1 MGIFSFILENVG
13 EFALGRILDR
23 IFDDKA
29 KNMKDAFDEA
39 YYTWYVSHNNSVIQR
54 KDYDRLKQ
62 RFIDYLCNKEGYK
75 VEDEDEISLYEE
87 WLKVIERGINA
98 HDKLQSNIIQKIINK
113 LGLLAYQVQINEE
126 MLIKLTELVES
137 AISIEDISKKQASL
151 EKEIGEIKSL
161 IANKGLDSALQPQ
174 QFPKVEGYIEHYV
187 ISEKDK
193 NNFVRYI
200 LKQKPQT
207 LYEKVCA
214 AKDGEN
220 KFLLVDKGQ
229 SGKTTEL
236 QELGYKLSQSD
247 KYFPL
252 LMKAYDKPNL
262 SKDDLPVGDIYEGK
276 NIVLLIDA
284 ADEFSQ
290 KERGYFF
297 NFIKDYANE
306 HLHTIIVVSCRN
318 NYEET
323 ENLKC
328 FQSLVF
334 EDLSTDQ
341 WKNMIRGLAKDK
353 ADTLINLII
362 ENGLQEYMA
371 TPFEVSVITNHYLS
385 EGELL
390 TTRAGIYRQFIY
402 SKLEQDDKKLRTD
415 GKQLKYDALPY
426 LERIATVMQSYG
438 NDFTLTYREL
448 LNCVDN
454 KENTLKLI
462 QRSNLIISIGQDKYK
477 FSENAYREYLAAEYV
492 SKQDFNSILSFIK
505 YDSADSIRQHW
516 ANVTIILLSIL
527 NNENVETFKQL
538 LDWLIRFEPEFVLF
552 MERNTVE
559 KNTREAVFRNLLY
572 HYRKQHRIIAPANHQ
587 ISKKIIEFA
596 QSTETMEFL
605 FTEVLKNKDSD
616 DVYLVNLYSFI
627 EYADFTDLTLYGRQK
642 LVDNFT
648 NVVFHLI
655 SKHLEDNKEKTFTLY
670 FPLNN
675 PYYHEDN
682 TYTKKLIDTVG
693 NTHNRHAVDAVLTMI
708 CFTDSSD
715 EYTDYIINHEAD
727 LHDYRD
733 ERSITVS
740 VSRFVVDRA
749 LEGVKEKG
757 NIIKVLNHICKR
769 DFLLRNSYR
778 DDDILNIAK
787 SLLNNAKNS
796 REFIDDKVACQSLLE
811 IYANFMRSFVFNKQ
825 KDFNLAFEEF
835 FDNCSFND
843 LFFIEAIDKFRQI
856 LKDGNIDEY
865 LKTISIVGLFLTK
878 DRFDKFM
885 ESLESANPTDYEVAA
900 RIYNLHD
907 SNLDDYI
914 GKKMDEKF
922 GRHPIVVNWDSK
934 KKESIDQLL
943 NYDKFREAVIKAIN
957 KNPLKL
963 KDLNR
968 HSNILDDYTD
978 LYVSSFFY
986 ETGKEP
992 FDLSKIKA
1000 AIDDKECYYRFL
1012 LFIYHRDRG
1021 DKELEKSLTDSIKKE
1036 IVNAAEQEII
1046 HDFPT
1051 NESLYMFV
1059 NGKLNLHYEDVEKLL
1074 RLSNYTWGEYS
1085 LFNSIVDVAKKE
1097 GKQSNLLYYL
1107 CKHLKEYEGN
1117 ADLYAIWA
1125 CYIIRNDKKGLYP
1138 VIFDWMINDEKQ
1150 WRHIQILEAYWSMKA
1165 GKKFIRYNFS
1175 RLSEDDKVSL
1185 LNIIESSKDK
1195 YDADWITGQL
1205 KDYANYKD
1213 YNKKAVLQFLLY
1225 RGDLNVLRFVV
1236 DHFEPKYLESD
1247 YSYNY
1252 NQDAATDDILFLFH
1266 KIVEDGGKV
1275 VPNCYTSLKQ
1285 SLINISQTNYNMRD
1299 VIIKDLQHIALQH
1312 HEWLYDE
1319 IERIQEELLNYD
1331 DENKS
1336 FEDVLNSVPLIKIN
1350 VKRRK
1355 SIKSED
1361 YKTGNIVRLRDD
1373 KFVEIKEK
1381 FLFPQNLFYMKEIRD
1396 NKEVVLYGLR
1406 DVVDTK
1412 DILPVKIDG
1421 KQDRNIYY
1429 DFNLA
1434 NDVNKGHKIDD
1445 IKVLPDSYYMD
1456 SLKDVGTSDGISWY
1470 DHIKQA
1476 NISYVHQIQ
1485 NDFQEL
1491 ALPLKIHYLPQ
1502 NTISDRKSKVNILK
1516 DVCEV
1521 VTKSKYLNLIKKD
1534 PSLEKEEKIYITKE
1548 IDENNLIATKRHKD
1562 KFKYDYVLL
1571 FKDEFLSHI
1580 DFYSF
1585 YLNSILGRI
1594 ALLGGK
1600 FTANLHGNTNIR
1612 NIKEVPVFFI
1622 DGYMSS
1628 CCVLQSILELLLT
1641 FLFKKDDLQKEL
1653 QPLYDYLRRV
1663 GNAMVAEMAI
1673 PKYFDEFGIKILDS
1687 WTIEVK
1693 KIFTHINEITNDT
1706 TGFYLIQHLFV
1717 SLFSSDNELTKNMN
1731 KYRLYSTEFIELV
1744 AQKGLRQ

>member
-13 EFALGRILDR
+13 EIALGRILDR

-29 KNMKDAFDEA
+29 KNMEDAFIEA
-39 YYTWYVSHNNSVIQR
+39 YNTWHVSHNYSVIQR
-54 KDYDRLKQ
+54 KDCDSLKL
-62 RFIDYLCNKEGYK
+62 RFIDYLCNKENFK
-75 VEDEDEISLYEE
+75 TEDEEEISLFGE
-87 WLKVIERGINA
+87 WLKVIERGTNA
-98 HDKLQSNIIQKIINK
+98 HDQLQSKIIQKIINE
-113 LGLLAYQVQINEE
+113 LGQFKAYQVQINEE

-137 AISIEDISKKQASL
+137 AIWIEDTSKKQASL
-151 EKEIGEIKSL
+151 EREIGEIRNL
-161 IANKGLDSALQPQ
+161 ITNKGLDSALQPQ
-174 QFPKVEGYIEHYV
+174 NFPKVEGYIKHYV

-207 LYEKVCA
+207 LYDKVCA

-284 ADEFSQ
+284 ADEFTQ
-290 KERGYFF
+290 KERSRFF
-297 NFIKDYANE
+297 NFIKDYADE

-323 ENLKC
+323 ENLKG

-334 EDLSTDQ
+334 EELSTDQ
-341 WKNMIRGLAKDK
+341 WKTMIRVLAKDK
-353 ADTLINLII
+353 ADTLINLIM
-362 ENGLQEYMA
+362 EKGLQEYMA

-402 SKLEQDDKKLRTD
+402 SKLEQDDKKLRPD
-415 GKQLKYDALPY
+415 GKQLKYNALPY

-462 QRSNLIISIGQDKYK
+462 QRSNLIIPIGQDKYK

-492 SKQDFNSILSFIK
+492 SKQDFKSILSFIK

-559 KNTREAVFRNLLY
+559 KNTREAVFRNLLN

-587 ISKKIIEFA
+587 TYRKIIEFA
-596 QSTETMEFL
+596 QSTETMELL
-605 FTEVLKNKDSD
+605 FTEVLKNKDTD
-616 DVYLVNLYSFI
+616 DVYLENLYSFI
-627 EYADFTDLTLYGRQK
+627 EHSDFTDLTLCGKQK

-655 SKHLEDNKEKTFTLY
+655 SKHLEDNKAKTFTLY

-693 NTHNRHAVDAVLTMI
+693 DTHNRHAVDAVLTMI
-708 CFTDSSD
+708 CFTDSGD

-727 LHDYRD
+727 LHDYQD
-733 ERSITVS
+733 ERGITVS
-740 VSRFVVDRA
+740 VLRFVVDKA
-749 LEGVKEKG
+749 FEGVKEKG
-757 NIIKVLNHICKR
+757 NIIKVLNHVCKR
-769 DFLLRNSYR
+769 EFLLRNSYR
-778 DDDILNIAK
+778 DDDTLNIVK
-787 SLLNNAKNS
+787 SLLNIAKNS
-796 REFIDDKVACQSLLE
+796 REFIDDKEACQSLLDV
-811 IYANFMRSFVFNKQ
+811 YANFMVSSIFNKQ
-825 KDFNLAFEEF
+825 KDLNLAFEEF

-843 LFFIEAIDKFRQI
+843 LFFIEAFDKFRQI

-885 ESLESANPTDYEVAA
+885 ESLESANSTDYEVAA

-922 GRHPIVVNWDSK
+922 GHHPIVVNWNSK
-934 KKESIDQLL
+934 KKEGIDQLL

-957 KNPLKL
+957 KNPQKL
-963 KDLNR
+963 KDLNH
-968 HSNILDDYTD
+968 HSNILDDDTD

-986 ETGKEP
+986 ETSNEP
-992 FDLSKIKA
+992 FDLCKIKA
-1000 AIDDKECYYRFL
+1000 AIDDKKCYYRFL
-1012 LFIYHRDRG
+1012 LYIYHRDWS
-1021 DKELEKSLTDSIKKE
+1021 DKELENSLTDSIKKE
-1036 IVNAAEQEII
+1036 IVNTAEQELI
-1046 HDFPT
+1046 HDSPT
-1051 NESLYMFV
+1051 NDSLYMFV

-1074 RLSNYTWGEYS
+1074 RLSNYTCGENS

-1097 GKQSNLLYYL
+1097 GKQSNLLNYL

-1125 CYIIRNDKKGLYP
+1125 CYIIRNDKNNLYP
-1138 VIFDWMINDEKQ
+1138 IIFDWMINDEKQ
-1150 WRHIQILEAYWSMKA
+1150 WRHIRILEAYWSMVV
-1165 GKKFIRYNFS
+1165 GKKFIRYNFP

-1185 LNIIESSKDK
+1185 LNIIESSKDID
-1195 YDADWITGQL
+1195 DADWISGQL
-1205 KDYANYKD
+1205 IDYANYKD
-1213 YNKKAVLQFLLY
+1213 YNKKAVLQSLLY

-1236 DHFEPKYLESD
+1236 GHFEPKYLESD
-1247 YSYNY
+1247 FSYNF

-1266 KIVEDGGKV
+1266 KIVEDGGKI

-1285 SLINISQTNYNMRD
+1285 SLINISQNNHNKRD
-1299 VIIKDLQHIALQH
+1299 KIIKDLQHLALQH

-1319 IERIQEELLNYD
+1319 IERIQDELLNYD
-1331 DENKS
+1331 DEKKS
-1336 FEDVLNSVPLIKIN
+1336 FEDVLNSVPL
-1350 VKRRK
+1350 
-1355 SIKSED
+1355 
-1361 YKTGNIVRLRDD
+1361 
-1373 KFVEIKEK
+1373 
-1381 FLFPQNLFYMKEIRD
+1381 
-1396 NKEVVLYGLR
+1396 
-1406 DVVDTK
+1406 
-1412 DILPVKIDG
+1412 
-1421 KQDRNIYY
+1421 
-1429 DFNLA
+1429 
-1434 NDVNKGHKIDD
+1434 
-1445 IKVLPDSYYMD
+1445 
-1456 SLKDVGTSDGISWY
+1456 LK
-1470 DHIKQA
+1470 
-1476 NISYVHQIQ
+1476 
-1485 NDFQEL
+1485 
-1491 ALPLKIHYLPQ
+1491 
-1502 NTISDRKSKVNILK
+1502 
-1516 DVCEV
+1516 
-1521 VTKSKYLNLIKKD
+1521 
-1534 PSLEKEEKIYITKE
+1534 
-1548 IDENNLIATKRHKD
+1548 
-1562 KFKYDYVLL
+1562 
-1571 FKDEFLSHI
+1571 
-1580 DFYSF
+1580 
-1585 YLNSILGRI
+1585 
-1594 ALLGGK
+1594 
-1600 FTANLHGNTNIR
+1600 
-1612 NIKEVPVFFI
+1612 
-1622 DGYMSS
+1622 
-1628 CCVLQSILELLLT
+1628 
-1641 FLFKKDDLQKEL
+1641 
-1653 QPLYDYLRRV
+1653 
-1663 GNAMVAEMAI
+1663 
-1673 PKYFDEFGIKILDS
+1673 
-1687 WTIEVK
+1687 
-1693 KIFTHINEITNDT
+1693 
-1706 TGFYLIQHLFV
+1706 
-1717 SLFSSDNELTKNMN
+1717 
-1731 KYRLYSTEFIELV
+1731 
-1744 AQKGLRQ
+1744 